1 MDADVTQRNNAR
13 PFLKISE
20 TSSSAFRRT
29 PKRLPYRGSGLRALS
44 RLRDERTGHQRLTCQ
59 HQTFIQ
65 QLPEVASSPFASRAI
80 RGRFR
85 LITPG
90 CYDHRGSARRFHF
103 PTRRGSAAAH
113 RGFKRTGDFHYLIVV
128 RISGYMRLL
137 AHSSASCLMS

>member
-1 MDADVTQRNNAR
+1 MDADVTQRNR
-13 PFLKISE
+13 RTPFLNISE

-29 PKRLPYRGSGLRALS
+29 PQALPYRGSGLRALS
-44 RLRDERTGHQRLTCQ
+44 RLRDERYGHQRLTCQ

-65 QLPEVASSPFASRAI
+65 QLPEGGLSPFASRAI

-85 LITPG
+85 LITPRL
-90 CYDHRGSARRFHF
+90 YDHRGSARRFHF
-103 PTRRGSAAAH
+103 PTRRGSCGAH

-128 RISGYMRLL
+128 QDIGYMRLL

>member
-1 MDADVTQRNNAR
+1 MDADVTQRNSAR

-29 PKRLPYRGSGLRALS
+29 PQRLPYRGSGLRALS
-44 RLRDERTGHQRLTCQ
+44 RPRDERTGHQRLTCQ

-65 QLPEVASSPFASRAI
+65 QLPEGASSPFASRAI

-85 LITPG
+85 LITPS

-128 RISGYMRLL
+128 QISGYMRLL